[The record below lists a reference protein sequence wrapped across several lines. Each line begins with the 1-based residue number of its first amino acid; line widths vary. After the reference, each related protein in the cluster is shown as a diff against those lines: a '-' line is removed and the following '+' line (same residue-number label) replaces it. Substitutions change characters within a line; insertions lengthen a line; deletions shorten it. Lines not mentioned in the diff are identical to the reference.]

1 MLSFINRF
9 SAAAMAALL
18 LVAVGTT
25 SVKAQAV
32 PRPYPSSSSY
42 VDPNPLIAPG
52 MRLNQWA
59 YNQSVIN
66 GVNSTIPPYLLGYNP
81 YVRSYNFGPTYPLGY
96 PYSTPYVVPYYV
108 PYYVPYNYGFNPYLI
123 SP

>member
-1 MLSFINRF
+1 MLSCFKPF

-18 LVAVGTT
+18 VVAVGTT
-25 SVKAQAV
+25 SARAQAV

-52 MRLNQWA
+52 LRLNQWA

-81 YVRSYNFGPTYPLGY
+81 YVRSYNFGPTYPM
-96 PYSTPYVVPYYV
+96 YSTPYVVPYYV
-108 PYYVPYNYGFNPYLI
+108 PYYVPYNPYLV